1 MAARTFP
8 LLRPFAARAP
18 RAGRTPGAHRAR
30 LPRPAPKLL
39 AAVALVV
46 VCLFGGWR
54 LVRDS
59 SLVAATDV
67 NVSGVQG
74 VQAGEIRDALT
85 TAAADMTTLHVRVAA
100 LRTAVGRFPVVADV
114 KATGHVPHRLD
125 ITVVQRTPVAVLR
138 SAGSAIPVAADGT
151 LLRGAGTDGLPTV
164 AVTATPGGTHLTDAL
179 ARAQVAILAA
189 APAALRDH
197 VTKTFTAARG
207 LELQLRDGPAVAF
220 GAADRLAAKWAAL
233 VAVLADPASAGGTLI
248 DLTVPERPAVA
259 GLEPLPMEATGGA
272 APGQTAA
279 TTSGD
284 APGAATTTPNAAP
297 ATTSTTTTTTP
308 APASGVATTAQPPA
322 AP

>member
-8 LLRPFAARAP
+8 LLRPFAARASRP
-18 RAGRTPGAHRAR
+18 GRATGADGAR
-30 LPRPAPKLL
+30 FPLPSPKLL
-39 AAVALVV
+39 AAIALLA

-67 NVSGVQG
+67 NVSGARG
-74 VQAGEIRDALT
+74 AQAGEIRDALT

-100 LRTAVGRFPVVADV
+100 LKSAVSRFPVVADV
-114 KATGHVPHRLD
+114 KATGHFPHRLD

-138 SAGSAIPVAADGT
+138 SGGSAIPVAGDGT

-164 AVTATPGGTHLTDAL
+164 AVKATPGGAHLTDAL
-179 ARAQVAILAA
+179 AQAQVAILAA

-233 VAVLADPASAGGTLI
+233 VAVLADPDSAGGTLI

-259 GLEPLPMEATGGA
+259 GLEPLPSETTDGATA
-272 APGQTAA
+272 GQTAT
-279 TTSGD
+279 TTSGN
-284 APGAATTTPNAAP
+284 APATAAATPNAAA